1 MRAFRLQIIVS
12 KVLFENADRRKRDLG
27 VQESKQQEKETLIRR
42 QSDRVRYGGIA
53 PSNISLKVNDV
64 V

>member
-42 QSDRVRYGGIA
+42 QSDRVRWGHCAFKYFFE
-53 PSNISLKVNDV
+53 SE
-64 V
+64 